1 MMPRRPGSPKPLV
14 ARSAAF
20 FTRVLRKVLPMPV
33 TTADALRQLH
43 RIHRQRKDLKDRLE
57 RGPRQVRGGQANVH
71 RLQEQVAAARQTL
84 TKVKMAT
91 DDKELQ
97 LKEREAKIEHLRSQL
112 NTCGSNRE
120 YQALKDQIAADEQA
134 NSVLSDEILEGYDK
148 IEGLEAEVHA
158 EVAELEKAEAELAK
172 TEKRVDAEKW
182 NLESELERVERELAQ
197 AETALPSEFRQDYLR
212 MAKVNG
218 EDALAAVESEV
229 CQGCNQIITP
239 QMYDQLL
246 CDKLVFCKSCG
257 RLLYLPE
264 KTSVAD

>member
-1 MMPRRPGSPKPLV
+1 MPI
-14 ARSAAF
+14 
-20 FTRVLRKVLPMPV
+20 

-57 RGPRQVRGGQANVH
+57 RGPRQVRAGQANVH
-71 RLQEQVAAARQTL
+71 RLQEQVAAARQSL
-84 TKVKMAT
+84 TKTKMAT

-97 LKEREAKIEHLRSQL
+97 LKEREAKIADLSSKL
-112 NTCGSNRE
+112 IKCNSNRE

-148 IEGLEAEVHA
+148 IESLEQELAAEL
-158 EVAELEKAEAELAK
+158 AELEKAEADLAK
-172 TEKRVDAEKW
+172 TQKRVDAEKW

-197 AETALPSEFRQDYLR
+197 AESALPGDFKQDYLR
-212 MAKVNG
+212 IAKVHG
-218 EDALAAVESEV
+218 EDALATVESEV
-229 CQGCNQIITP
+229 CQGCNQVITP
-239 QMYDQLL
+239 QMYDQLR
-246 CDKLVFCKSCG
+246 CGKLVYCKSCG